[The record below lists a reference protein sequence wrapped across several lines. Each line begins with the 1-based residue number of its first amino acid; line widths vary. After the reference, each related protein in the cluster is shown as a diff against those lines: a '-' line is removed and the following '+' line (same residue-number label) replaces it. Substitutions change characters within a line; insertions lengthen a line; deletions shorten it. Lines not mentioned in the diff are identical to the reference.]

1 MISPPTAGPLWGS
14 EIQPEPTSWS
24 ETSGEHCKS
33 SNTSWVNE
41 FPDGEEGF
49 SEPRIYE
56 KRQVQ
61 VEAMRADGS
70 PESNRAIIDWTR
82 GSATPATMDTHPKRG
97 ECLSIATLE
106 GAHWVDRG
114 DFVIRGVAGEHYP
127 CKPEIFEQTYIPA
140 PVQEAPSPQDHV
152 PLPAGPPLFGGDH
165 ALWIAFRATR
175 SAVRGL
181 IGEDAPQPDPEK
193 LADQAVCM
201 ADFLRSAPDASD
213 EAIGYGTNEEIK
225 KGIPPGMD
233 ILLVEQEVAA
243 SDTITAL
250 QMVVN
255 ADTRRTELLALAA
268 TIEKGLEG
276 ESVMIDGVQYAQEK
290 YAKPSETPFAR

>member
-1 MISPPTAGPLWGS
+1 MTRKRKTNAKPKGQEISAEEGASAGRIRGIEVS
-14 EIQPEPTSWS
+14 
-24 ETSGEHCKS
+24 HV
-33 SNTSWVNE
+33 WVNE

-213 EAIGYGTNEEIK
+213 EAAEW
-225 KGIPPGMD
+225 
-233 ILLVEQEVAA
+233 
-243 SDTITAL
+243 S
-250 QMVVN
+250 
-255 ADTRRTELLALAA
+255 ALADA
-268 TIEKGLEG
+268 LE
-276 ESVMIDGVQYAQEK
+276 A
-290 YAKPSETPFAR
+290 